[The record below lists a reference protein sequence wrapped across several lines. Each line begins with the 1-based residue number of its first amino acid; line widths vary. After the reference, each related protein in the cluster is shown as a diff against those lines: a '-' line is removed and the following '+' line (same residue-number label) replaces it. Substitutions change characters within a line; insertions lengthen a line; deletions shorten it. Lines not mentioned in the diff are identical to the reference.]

1 MKTTVLITGADGFV
15 GQNLQLH
22 LAERADVAVRRFTRA
37 NTLAEL
43 PALLQGVDWVFHLA
57 GVNRPQDPTEFTTGN
72 ADLTQAL
79 CDALAARGR
88 RVPVVYT
95 SSTQAA
101 LDNPYGR
108 SKRAAEDA
116 LFALQREHAVP
127 VHVFRLPNVF
137 GKWARPH
144 YNSAVATFCHNTARG
159 LPIQVNDPAAPLTL
173 VHVDDVVARFLQ
185 LLDGADAASTP
196 TPSLRGAEGDA
207 AIQPGASAAAASAA
221 TAASTPTAA
230 PPASAVTGSPRF
242 ARDDGNYP
250 SLRGGEADAAI
261 QSGASTAAAASTAT
275 AAPTSGAPLDRHA
288 SLAMTN
294 PPSLRGA
301 AGDAAIQSGA
311 STAAAA
317 STATGTV
324 ASPASAALDRHGLRP
339 RDDGVADG
347 AGDDKPTFDTITP
360 QYTTT
365 VGEVARLIQAFAAS
379 RDNLLTE
386 RVGTGLVRA
395 LYATYVSYLPVESFA
410 YAVPMYG
417 DPRGVFAEML
427 KTPDCGQFSYFTA
440 HPGITRGG
448 HYHHSKTEKFLVI
461 KGQARFKFRHM
472 QTGQVHELL
481 TSGDKAEIVETVP
494 GWTHDITNIGQ
505 DEMVVMLWANEVFDR
520 DKPDTFACA
529 L

>member
-116 LFALQREHAVP
+116 LFALQRASGCP

-207 AIQPGASAAAASAA
+207 AIQPGASAA

-410 YAVPMYG
+410 YPVPMHG
-417 DPRGVFAEML
+417 DARGVFVEML
-427 KTPDCGQFSYFTA
+427 RTPDCGQFSFFTA

-461 KGQARFKFRHM
+461 QGQARFKFRHM
-472 QTGQVHELL
+472 QTGQVHELV
-481 TSGDKAEIVETVP
+481 TDGAHAQIVETVP
-494 GWTHDITNIGQ
+494 GWTHDITNIGP
-505 DEMVVMLWANEVFDR
+505 DELVVMLWANEIFDR
-520 DKPDTFACA
+520 QQPDTVASRVA
-529 L
+529 